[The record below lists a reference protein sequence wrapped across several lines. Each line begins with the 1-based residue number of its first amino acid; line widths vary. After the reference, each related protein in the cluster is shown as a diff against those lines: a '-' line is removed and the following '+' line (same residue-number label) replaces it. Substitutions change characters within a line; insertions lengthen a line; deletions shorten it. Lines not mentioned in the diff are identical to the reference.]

1 MARGHQWCLKVLGFE
16 SGTGSCFGLQVGRC
30 RGACIGKE
38 TPAVHLARVKLALM
52 PQRLQQWPHE
62 GPVLVREGSGERVQY
77 HVIDGWQHLGTVEQD
92 TDVNEIDE
100 FRRMSRH
107 LRHHSFDIDSY
118 RILTRLLREPRYRP
132 MPLPSA

>member
-1 MARGHQWCLKVLGFE
+1 M
-16 SGTGSCFGLQVGRC
+16 
-30 RGACIGKE
+30 
-38 TPAVHLARVKLALM
+38 HLARVKLALM

-62 GPVLVREGSGERVQY
+62 GPVLVRERNGERVQY

-107 LRHHSFDIDSY
+107 LRHHRSTSTATGSS
-118 RILTRLLREPRYRP
+118 RACCASARYRP